1 MMAGTGKVGVPA
13 FLGRR
18 PAQDTPLPALIS
30 RHLLELSMTKAT
42 LLVTR
47 RLPAAVEDRA
57 ARLFEARLNPEDRI
71 YAAAELA
78 RRAEGADAILTAPG
92 DRLDA
97 ATIAAL
103 PARVKAIGT
112 FSVGFDHIDVAAA
125 RARGIQVCNTPDV
138 LSVATAEIAMLLILA
153 AARRAGEGERLVR
166 AGKWHGWAPTQLLG
180 TQVSGRRLGIFGIG
194 RIGREVARMAAA
206 FGMEI
211 HYRDQAR
218 LPPELEKGAIFHD
231 NDAAFLAQCE
241 VLSLNA
247 PGGGSTRHWLNAE
260 RIAQLPK
267 GAVVVNA
274 ARGTLIDDAALIA
287 ALKSGQVAFA
297 GLDVYN
303 SEPNLDPGYLALE
316 NIVLLPHLGSATAE
330 TRDGM
335 GALALDGIA
344 AILAGQQ
351 PRNLVE

>member
-1 MMAGTGKVGVPA
+1 
-13 FLGRR
+13 
-18 PAQDTPLPALIS
+18 
-30 RHLLELSMTKAT
+30 MTKAT

-57 ARLFEARLNPEDRI
+57 ARLFAARLNPEDRI
-71 YAAAELA
+71 YTSAELV
-78 RRAEGADAILTAPG
+78 RHAEGADAILTAPG

-103 PARVKAIGT
+103 PASVKAIGT
-112 FSVGFDHIDVAAA
+112 FSVGFDHIDIAAA
-125 RARGIQVCNTPDV
+125 RARGISVCNTPDA

-153 AARRAGEGERLVR
+153 SARRAGEGERMLR

-180 TQVSGRRLGIFGIG
+180 TQVSGRRLGIFGMG

-218 LPPELEKGAIFHD
+218 LPPDLEKGAIFHD
-231 NDAAFLAQCE
+231 NDATFLAQCE

-247 PGGGSTRHWLNAE
+247 PGGEGTRHWLNAA
-260 RIAQLPK
+260 RIAQLPR

-287 ALKSGQVAFA
+287 ALKSGHVAFA

-303 SEPNLDPGYLALE
+303 NEPALDPGYLALE
-316 NIVLLPHLGSATAE
+316 NVVLLPHLGSATVE
-330 TRDGM
+330 TRDAM

-344 AILAGQQ
+344 AILAGQR
-351 PRNLVE
+351 PRNVVE